1 MFMPIRKP
9 SNSAAVNTQFQL
21 CWSVVALLESTI
33 FYLENTE
40 FRWHK
45 A

>member
-1 MFMPIRKP
+1 MPIKTP
-9 SNSAAVNTQFQL
+9 SNNVAVNTQFQL
-21 CWSVVALLESTI
+21 CCIVVALLESTI

-40 FRWHK
+40 FRRCK